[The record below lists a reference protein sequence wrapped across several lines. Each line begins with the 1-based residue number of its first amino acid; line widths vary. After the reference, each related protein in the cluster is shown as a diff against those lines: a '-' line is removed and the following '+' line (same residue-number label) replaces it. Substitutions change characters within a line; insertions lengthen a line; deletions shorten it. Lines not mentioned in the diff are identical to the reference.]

1 MLRQLQNCASRR
13 FSRSAPPTVNQA
25 QESAQDKR
33 ESRAKLVTDLQA
45 QVRRLQQDIT
55 DLTAIQNDGTE
66 GKKGQVSQAKLAAH
80 ETELSQKQQE
90 LSRLQGRI

>member
-1 MLRQLQNCASRR
+1 MLRQLQNWASRR

-33 ESRAKLVTDLQA
+33 ERRARLVTTLQA

-55 DLTAIQNDGTE
+55 DLTADQNNGTE
-66 GKKGQVSQAKLAAH
+66 GDKGQVNQDRLAAL
-80 ETELSQKQQE
+80 ETELGQKQQE
-90 LSRLQGRI
+90 LARLQGGI